1 MKDITERED
10 LILAEYPVRI
20 EILPETN
27 NRKRETILDVIEEL
41 SKRKSQINK
50 CAIKLHNLR
59 ILSEYFDTLSE
70 FFRAENL
77 HTIDGMDAYK
87 GVYESRHR
95 TRLVMEKYGLRFD
108 YNEYS
113 IWWES
118 KDPWNRLLH
127 ECPTAT
133 RPKDLWHDKE
143 EAKPNKPRKQQLK
156 N

>member
-1 MKDITERED
+1 MRDIMERED
-10 LILAEYPVRI
+10 LILAEYPVQI
-20 EILPETN
+20 EILPEPDQ
-27 NRKRETILDVIEEL
+27 RKRETILDLIESL
-41 SKRKSQINK
+41 SKRKSQVNK
-50 CAIKLHNLR
+50 SGISLHNLR
-59 ILSEYFDTLSE
+59 ILSEHFNTLSE
-70 FFRAENL
+70 FYRTENL
-77 HTIDGMDAYK
+77 HTIDGMDAYQ

-108 YNEYS
+108 YTKYS

-118 KDPWNRLLH
+118 KDPWNKLLH

-143 EAKPNKPRKQQLK
+143 EATPSKPRKQHLK